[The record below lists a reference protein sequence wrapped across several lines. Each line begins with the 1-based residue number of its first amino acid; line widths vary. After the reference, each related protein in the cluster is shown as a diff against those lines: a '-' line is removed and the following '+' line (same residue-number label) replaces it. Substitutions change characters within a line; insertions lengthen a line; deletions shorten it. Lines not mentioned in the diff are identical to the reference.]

1 MKKLFLTT
9 IPKPPEI
16 IVNKFFFSV
25 SVSFFLFLCSKGH
38 LISKAD
44 LRAVYSPKKR
54 TNEFG
59 FFDMKS
65 KKSTK
70 TNSFFRFLGESA
82 EPQSAFDF
90 I

>member
-16 IVNKFFFSV
+16 VVNKFFF

-70 TNSFFRFLGESA
+70 TNSFFCFLGESA